1 MNAGGS
7 RQWKSWGLLTA
18 TLFAGGALPSF
29 AGELRDAILGSWQL
43 VSLTVVQGDK
53 KIDLFGEG
61 ARGMQAM
68 LPDGR
73 FMNLITRESLP
84 LYAGNNRMRATD
96 EEYRAVG
103 QGSNAFY
110 GTYDVNEETQEVTF
124 NLDVATFPN
133 WEGAVQV
140 RPSKVEDGIWRYTN
154 PMTVIGDGFVEVVW
168 KRFD

>member
-1 MNAGGS
+1 MIPTTM
-7 RQWKSWGLLTA
+7 KT
-18 TLFAGGALPSF
+18 TLGALAVAALI
-29 AGELRDAILGSWQL
+29 AGQGAPAQANGLKEAIQGSWEL
-43 VSLTVVQGDK
+43 VSLTVVRDDK
-53 KIDLFGEG
+53 RIDLFGEG

-96 EEYRAVG
+96 AEYRAVG

-110 GTYDVNEETQEVTF
+110 GTYSVDEATQEVTF
-124 NLDVATFPN
+124 EIEVATFPN

-140 RPSKVEDGIWRYTN
+140 RPSTVEDGVWRYTN

>member
-1 MNAGGS
+1 M
-7 RQWKSWGLLTA
+7 RQISKRASVLTVA
-18 TLFAGGALPSF
+18 SVAAQLVFGPPAHAESL
-29 AGELRDAILGSWQL
+29 GEAVLGSWKL

-53 KIDLFGEG
+53 RINLFGEG

-96 EEYRAVG
+96 DEYRAVG

-110 GTYDVNEETQEVTF
+110 GTYTVDEKTQEVTF
-124 NLDVATFPN
+124 NIEVATFPN

-140 RPSKVEDGIWRYTN
+140 RPSRVENGIWRYTN
-154 PMTVIGDGFVEVVW
+154 PMTVVGDGFVEVVW

>member
-1 MNAGGS
+1 MERNCTRTRHVSLAVAA
-7 RQWKSWGLLTA
+7 LTMA
-18 TLFAGGALPSF
+18 VALP
-29 AGELRDAILGSWQL
+29 ANAEDLKDAILGSWEL

-110 GTYDVNEETQEVTF
+110 GTYEVNEDTQEVTF
-124 NLDVATFPN
+124 TIEVATFPN

-154 PMTVIGDGFVEVVW
+154 PMTVVGDGFVEVAW

>member
-1 MNAGGS
+1 MERKLRTRLKSLAGAAVVALHG
-7 RQWKSWGLLTA
+7 QALA
-18 TLFAGGALPSF
+18 AETL
-29 AGELRDAILGSWQL
+29 GEAVLGSWEL
-43 VSLTVVQGDK
+43 VSLTVLQGDK
-53 KIDLFGEG
+53 RIDLFGEG

-103 QGSNAFY
+103 QGSNAIY
-110 GTYDVNEETQEVTF
+110 GTYTVDEEKQEVVF
-124 NLDVATFPN
+124 SIEVSTFPN

-140 RPSKVEDGIWRYTN
+140 RPSKVEGGTWTYTN
-154 PMTVIGDGFVEVVW
+154 PMTTVGDGQVEVVW
-168 KRFD
+168 KRYE